1 MPKDM
6 EEADVED
13 GLPTSPGSKV
23 KREKVLAAKKSYKVK
38 KAAATAASAGAAAAA
53 VLAASSSSLSAAAAA
68 PSAHAL
74 LGQLMAQNVKELEGT
89 NGQPQQQPF
98 SHDVLAKLVRKQQAN
113 WDALLMKRP
122 KSTNSS
128 DMLTWIQEVLRV
140 SDMEEAAAG
149 AAATADS
156 VNVKSEEGSAPK
168 PAAITKDS
176 PTKNGHPK
184 KRTLESAIKDDAD
197 AARRASEESIKV
209 DAAGMDVSDRS
220 GKDAENGKEKEE
232 DEEKES
238 GEEEM
243 DGDDDDDHDD
253 KAAQPSLDDASTSSE
268 DSVDLRA
275 SKKPRV

>member
-13 GLPTSPGSKV
+13 GLPMSPGSKV
-23 KREKVLAAKKSYKVK
+23 KREKVLAATKSYKVK
-38 KAAATAASAGAAAAA
+38 KVAATASSAGAAAAA

-74 LGQLMAQNVKELEGT
+74 LGQLMARNVKELEGT

-149 AAATADS
+149 VAATADS
-156 VNVKSEEGSAPK
+156 VNVKSEEDSAPK
-168 PAAITKDS
+168 DA